1 MIRRSYG
8 VWIDRRATRPARHSA
23 SRGPSS
29 YVGVSRVFA
38 CTALRVTGSC
48 MSSWPQRADPV
59 QQRYSAWIDERV
71 CQRIACPCLH
81 GPGCQ
86 GSRISKRAQ
95 RADLAWQRYSVWI
108 DGRAVPSG
116 RKGQCRPR
124 HPICLTYRVPLFC
137 ISQRTGRTT
146 PNGGSTQ
153 AWSSDG
159 VPFGSTD
166 EQCRPRARTARIAV
180 HLVRLVC
187 RVSWIAQPA
196 FEVATHQ

>member
-146 PNGGSTQ
+146 PKRGQHAGLVQRRCTVWIDGRAVPATCKDSADRGPSRSTGM
-153 AWSSDG
+153 S
-159 VPFGSTD
+159 
-166 EQCRPRARTARIAV
+166 
-180 HLVRLVC
+180 
-187 RVSWIAQPA
+187 RVLDCAAS
-196 FEVATHQ
+196 V